1 MTIDEIKPGQTVI
14 IRKGSK
20 VRSAKPNK
28 KNYVLARNQKVKVYF
43 VFKNGYVGDDYPI
56 KPPEIS
62 WAGAGGYW
70 CNTDLENIIE
80 VV

>member
-20 VRSAKPNK
+20 VRSYKPNK
-28 KNYVLARNQKVKVYF
+28 KNYVLARNQKVKVHF
-43 VFKNGYVGDDYPI
+43 VFKNGYVGEDCLI

-70 CNTDLENIIE
+70 CHTDLENVIE